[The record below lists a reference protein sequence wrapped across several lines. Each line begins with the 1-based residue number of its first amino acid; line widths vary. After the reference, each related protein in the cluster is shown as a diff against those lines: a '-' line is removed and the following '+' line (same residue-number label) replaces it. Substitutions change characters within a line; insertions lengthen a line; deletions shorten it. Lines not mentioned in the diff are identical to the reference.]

1 MPHPFSWADVGF
13 KKVVVNDIACTIA
26 VGLKFLL
33 EMKDPQC
40 KSKCRNMHVRKRERL
55 SGTVGGHG
63 FIFSVYGFQVNFSC
77 Y

>member
-1 MPHPFSWADVGF
+1 MPHPFSWTDVGF
-13 KKVVVNDIACTIA
+13 KKVVVNDIACMIA